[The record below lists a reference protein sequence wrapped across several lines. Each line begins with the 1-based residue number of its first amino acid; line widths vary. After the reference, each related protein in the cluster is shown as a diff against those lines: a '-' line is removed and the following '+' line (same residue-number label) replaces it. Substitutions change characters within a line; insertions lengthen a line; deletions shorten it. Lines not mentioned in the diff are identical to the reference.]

1 MISADFGT
9 LNELVFRSCLI
20 QGPLDLTGRSSVA
33 SNPQG
38 MSKGA
43 EDDKSFNRVPIWNGK
58 PEDFSHYVQ
67 EIRWFFAATKSTDRP
82 YAAARLI
89 RRMLD
94 SEYTALKTLMYKL
107 DPSDFRDEDGIG
119 KLIAFLE
126 NSPMNRQPIPDA
138 GAKLSQYYRKLGR
151 KNGESIPQF
160 LVREDHAHDGM
171 WRALQRLLR
180 EKALDFTKYD
190 VSETELRI
198 FCGMG
203 DQSYYYENE
212 MNAEEDDLDEDDQ
225 GSRHSGTTINPNRS
239 GKGSSS
245 TSTRPEPKRKDL
257 IERLMDKGL
266 IPLAALDIIRGW
278 MILEMTSSTDTDKAL
293 VKAATQNK
301 LGYEAIRAALL
312 SMHEDRDRFP
322 RHGDKGRGRHHA
334 LQWSEDWQ
342 QSYDMQEDEYDQY
355 QSEMWNPDYG
365 EQGWQDGFYG
375 QEEEWQPGH
384 DEPAEDEPTEQEDNP
399 ESSAMLA
406 QLEEES
412 HGLQAMLAENQR
424 NLQQAR
430 QAVASAKKDRGWQHP
445 TAHAGGKHKPTS
457 TFMKGKGG
465 KAKGKNFSSPSSPNS
480 PILWTSKGGQKG
492 QFRRPHFSQK
502 GFQGGK
508 SAHKNWY
515 NEMYESG
522 MLTLEVDPGSYD
534 MNMHEVDGLKP
545 AESDQVFQSMHMQ
558 QTKSS
563 MKKTQTPSLAVS
575 SNSSSQGSRP
585 RSIEA
590 GGTRGVIDTGATV
603 SAGGRS
609 AVQEMVTGLAKVR
622 PDLEV
627 TIMQGDRP
635 YFRYGSGQWGR
646 ALFRVQLKFGNIVLQ
661 IYSLPS
667 ENVPVLVGMRELKQ
681 LQVILNCETSFAVIA
696 GEPRVLQL
704 TSKGHALLDLAADIP
719 LAPVPSR
726 HVRFV
731 DAEFHDLAMLNADIQ
746 TEEIQTDE
754 IETDESEYRRQ
765 DFDLFGFE
773 PVDQSWDEK
782 RCCQHLG
789 ISDKMWT
796 FLASPSAQ
804 RFKSLSQDRVES
816 SHPPS
821 SQVIH
826 GSQFGDQGHAEDRN
840 QRGVGRTEVRS
851 RSFQSERW
859 IPIPSKP
866 QVKIQNPHPEEDRVR
881 RVQED
886 DTNIRFGSP
895 YVGDSMAM
903 PGQSSD
909 HLRQQSLWPLGGLSG
924 VRDADGIYSSSW
936 VPSKQLQVRS
946 RTECDRSLGAIEEQR
961 MDQRQFGTH
970 YGQEHDQAGECGEGC
985 HQAQGQPGII
995 SDQEEQATFVGGRG
1009 SGSIGRFVR
1018 TYGGQDQDPGQG
1030 EGEGISTSVRD
1041 EVWHESQ
1048 TCELSS
1054 HQRTSLQQCVKE
1066 NWAAFDAARALR
1078 DLRESEHVWEICCSP
1093 NSRLTAEARRQD
1105 MKATRW
1111 NYESGFDLG
1120 CPRKVDDMIR
1130 DIPRSKP
1137 TRLWASPR
1145 CTAVTSIQ
1153 NINQRTEQQRMD
1165 LRRKR
1170 LKTIR
1175 EIKQLL
1181 RIFKAAYCRK
1191 PGQVHLYMEWPK
1203 SAVFGWRMREWQELQ
1218 QWLWTH
1224 FQQKMFWVEIH
1235 GCMFGMKD
1243 GEGVHINKPWYIL
1256 TTDENFFLNGQAKC
1270 DGSHS
1275 HRPVVGMGTDA
1286 VHNTAFYP
1294 QAMVKRIVQIWKK
1307 EWHHDR
1313 QSDIIKNAFTI
1324 HTQEIFQNHW
1334 DSECEQFSTQNDL
1347 MPVQEEQQPSDSED
1361 ILQDKTSKQGPEN
1374 VDDYEVSPD
1383 TRERARIMLHKLH
1396 RAAGHPT
1403 NRNLAKLCRDRQL
1416 PKWIVKEALE
1426 LKCQACKDTERGQQL
1441 IQHRSLGDR
1450 AMPWQM
1456 IAMDG
1461 FELHF
1466 PAKNVKARYIIFA
1479 CMAMHYVSVACT
1491 WIGSMTSAGTDNGMR
1506 VIQAFC
1512 DTWLLHRPRPQWIL
1526 MDSQTSF
1533 CQGVFPEFLS
1543 TIGIGSAVTAVE
1555 AHWQNGVAEALIGTM
1570 KRTMR
1575 RIRNAD
1581 TSLSPVSV
1589 GVLAAYAQNH
1599 TDKIHGYTPIQWAY
1613 GAQPNFWPDLLD
1625 PAEINKDQIFGHQT
1639 FADLQQNRDMAQQ
1652 VCIEER
1658 ARNTMSRLLNA
1669 SSRPALKFEV
1679 GDHVCIWR
1687 TATLKSRKK
1696 TDVYNP
1702 EPRYVGPGRVIMLE
1716 PPVFPSN
1723 RITVVWVLLGT
1734 TVYRCAPEQ
1743 LRLATKTETM
1753 TEALRGTRLMTF
1765 PKEDLMKRLG
1775 KYVDVTKE
1783 ANDVPDLRGTIGQEE
1798 ASPETEHAEEWQ
1810 ERLERGEKR
1819 LIEDESAE
1827 NKKRR
1832 FVEEQKRKWNQ
1843 LVSVNKNRR
1852 LEGLAPISQLSD
1864 LAQASQSSSSHSS
1877 SQHLSQFSST
1887 VHAAEVFRL
1896 DDDHGVREEV
1906 SPDIKTEQDMLH
1918 VFACMDPKV
1927 REEVF
1932 VQLDGADKY
1941 QKETQQLLLKVEQET
1956 HREEALLSFLHSERL
1971 KGTDSQSAWTI
1982 EFDIEHS
1989 DAFVANNMLY
1999 VKKVLESKGTEVKY
2013 ERLSE
2018 IQQELMDEAKAR
2030 EVSEVIQSMALRK
2043 IQSHEEYVDA
2053 HQHPERHIPMRW
2065 VLTWKPLYPPE
2076 KPQGSGPHVVT
2087 PSGDQKAKARVV
2099 LIGFRHPELVEKD
2112 DFTGRP
2118 LLQTSS
2124 PTISRL
2130 GRHML
2135 LQSMAF
2141 DQHTMECAD
2150 AKSAFLQA
2158 DNNEESR
2165 RLWTKAVPEISAA
2178 MGVKSGEL
2186 LRVVGAIYGLTN
2198 APRIFWRDASLKLKQ
2213 IGAIQNPVDRCVWL
2227 FKNSKGNVCGRIGS
2241 QVDDFLF
2248 GGDINDPEWIQI
2260 REKLKTM
2267 YRWSPWQK
2275 GEFQFSGCK
2284 LTQTMTFSIHVSQED
2299 FCNSLRPVE
2308 IHNGGARADSDPLT
2322 AQETSQARALLMKGQ
2337 WRALQSAPQFCARIG
2352 LASSAVSKPTVGL
2365 LKEANNIVKDMRKT
2379 AKEDIVFHSFNYFR
2393 KKGQQLRYTDLVFIS
2408 WGDASHKNRP
2418 NNFSTGGLVIGA
2430 STPEILSGKETP
2442 VSLLDWRS
2450 WKLRRVAAGS
2460 NGSEGQAV
2468 CEAED
2473 KGWKA
2478 RLLWAMMYGNILNR
2492 SNADFLT
2499 SLVLSFLVMDSRG
2512 VYDALTGTETPGLSM
2527 ENSKSSVDILSTS
2540 QGLEEHMNSHPAWVP
2555 GNLNLAD
2562 ALTKHSAEAWKTMVM
2577 YHAKKSWIL
2586 KFNDEFVSARKQT
2599 KMRKQKQQECQNVFP
2614 DEWFEDP
2621 FEIRFGTD
2629 LIR

>member
-1 MISADFGT
+1 
-9 LNELVFRSCLI
+9 
-20 QGPLDLTGRSSVA
+20 
-33 SNPQG
+33 
-38 MSKGA
+38 
-43 EDDKSFNRVPIWNGK
+43 
-58 PEDFSHYVQ
+58 
-67 EIRWFFAATKSTDRP
+67 
-82 YAAARLI
+82 
-89 RRMLD
+89 
-94 SEYTALKTLMYKL
+94 
-107 DPSDFRDEDGIG
+107 
-119 KLIAFLE
+119 
-126 NSPMNRQPIPDA
+126 
-138 GAKLSQYYRKLGR
+138 
-151 KNGESIPQF
+151 
-160 LVREDHAHDGM
+160 
-171 WRALQRLLR
+171 
-180 EKALDFTKYD
+180 
-190 VSETELRI
+190 
-198 FCGMG
+198 
-203 DQSYYYENE
+203 
-212 MNAEEDDLDEDDQ
+212 
-225 GSRHSGTTINPNRS
+225 
-239 GKGSSS
+239 
-245 TSTRPEPKRKDL
+245 
-257 IERLMDKGL
+257 
-266 IPLAALDIIRGW
+266 
-278 MILEMTSSTDTDKAL
+278 
-293 VKAATQNK
+293 
-301 LGYEAIRAALL
+301 
-312 SMHEDRDRFP
+312 
-322 RHGDKGRGRHHA
+322 
-334 LQWSEDWQ
+334 
-342 QSYDMQEDEYDQY
+342 
-355 QSEMWNPDYG
+355 
-365 EQGWQDGFYG
+365 
-375 QEEEWQPGH
+375 
-384 DEPAEDEPTEQEDNP
+384 
-399 ESSAMLA
+399 
-406 QLEEES
+406 
-412 HGLQAMLAENQR
+412 
-424 NLQQAR
+424 
-430 QAVASAKKDRGWQHP
+430 
-445 TAHAGGKHKPTS
+445 
-457 TFMKGKGG
+457 
-465 KAKGKNFSSPSSPNS
+465 
-480 PILWTSKGGQKG
+480 
-492 QFRRPHFSQK
+492 
-502 GFQGGK
+502 
-508 SAHKNWY
+508 
-515 NEMYESG
+515 
-522 MLTLEVDPGSYD
+522 
-534 MNMHEVDGLKP
+534 
-545 AESDQVFQSMHMQ
+545 
-558 QTKSS
+558 
-563 MKKTQTPSLAVS
+563 
-575 SNSSSQGSRP
+575 
-585 RSIEA
+585 
-590 GGTRGVIDTGATV
+590 
-603 SAGGRS
+603 
-609 AVQEMVTGLAKVR
+609 
-622 PDLEV
+622 
-627 TIMQGDRP
+627 
-635 YFRYGSGQWGR
+635 
-646 ALFRVQLKFGNIVLQ
+646 
-661 IYSLPS
+661 
-667 ENVPVLVGMRELKQ
+667 
-681 LQVILNCETSFAVIA
+681 
-696 GEPRVLQL
+696 
-704 TSKGHALLDLAADIP
+704 
-719 LAPVPSR
+719 
-726 HVRFV
+726 
-731 DAEFHDLAMLNADIQ
+731 
-746 TEEIQTDE
+746 
-754 IETDESEYRRQ
+754 
-765 DFDLFGFE
+765 
-773 PVDQSWDEK
+773 
-782 RCCQHLG
+782 
-789 ISDKMWT
+789 
-796 FLASPSAQ
+796 
-804 RFKSLSQDRVES
+804 
-816 SHPPS
+816 
-821 SQVIH
+821 
-826 GSQFGDQGHAEDRN
+826 
-840 QRGVGRTEVRS
+840 
-851 RSFQSERW
+851 
-859 IPIPSKP
+859 
-866 QVKIQNPHPEEDRVR
+866 
-881 RVQED
+881 
-886 DTNIRFGSP
+886 
-895 YVGDSMAM
+895 
-903 PGQSSD
+903 
-909 HLRQQSLWPLGGLSG
+909 
-924 VRDADGIYSSSW
+924 
-936 VPSKQLQVRS
+936 
-946 RTECDRSLGAIEEQR
+946 
-961 MDQRQFGTH
+961 
-970 YGQEHDQAGECGEGC
+970 
-985 HQAQGQPGII
+985 
-995 SDQEEQATFVGGRG
+995 
-1009 SGSIGRFVR
+1009 
-1018 TYGGQDQDPGQG
+1018 
-1030 EGEGISTSVRD
+1030 
-1041 EVWHESQ
+1041 
-1048 TCELSS
+1048 
-1054 HQRTSLQQCVKE
+1054 
-1066 NWAAFDAARALR
+1066 
-1078 DLRESEHVWEICCSP
+1078 
-1093 NSRLTAEARRQD
+1093 
-1105 MKATRW
+1105 
-1111 NYESGFDLG
+1111 
-1120 CPRKVDDMIR
+1120 
-1130 DIPRSKP
+1130 
-1137 TRLWASPR
+1137 
-1145 CTAVTSIQ
+1145 
-1153 NINQRTEQQRMD
+1153 
-1165 LRRKR
+1165 
-1170 LKTIR
+1170 
-1175 EIKQLL
+1175 
-1181 RIFKAAYCRK
+1181 
-1191 PGQVHLYMEWPK
+1191 
-1203 SAVFGWRMREWQELQ
+1203 
-1218 QWLWTH
+1218 
-1224 FQQKMFWVEIH
+1224 
-1235 GCMFGMKD
+1235 
-1243 GEGVHINKPWYIL
+1243 
-1256 TTDENFFLNGQAKC
+1256 
-1270 DGSHS
+1270 
-1275 HRPVVGMGTDA
+1275 
-1286 VHNTAFYP
+1286 
-1294 QAMVKRIVQIWKK
+1294 
-1307 EWHHDR
+1307 
-1313 QSDIIKNAFTI
+1313 
-1324 HTQEIFQNHW
+1324 
-1334 DSECEQFSTQNDL
+1334 
-1347 MPVQEEQQPSDSED
+1347 
-1361 ILQDKTSKQGPEN
+1361 
-1374 VDDYEVSPD
+1374 
-1383 TRERARIMLHKLH
+1383 
-1396 RAAGHPT
+1396 
-1403 NRNLAKLCRDRQL
+1403 
-1416 PKWIVKEALE
+1416 
-1426 LKCQACKDTERGQQL
+1426 
-1441 IQHRSLGDR
+1441 
-1450 AMPWQM
+1450 
-1456 IAMDG
+1456 
-1461 FELHF
+1461 
-1466 PAKNVKARYIIFA
+1466 
-1479 CMAMHYVSVACT
+1479 MHYVSVACT

-1543 TIGIGSAVTAVE
+1543 TIGIGSAVTAAE

-1783 ANDVPDLRGTIGQEE
+1783 ANDIPDLRGTLGQEE

-1819 LIEDESAE
+1819 FIEDEESAE
-1827 NKKRR
+1827 NKKRS

-1877 SQHLSQFSST
+1877 SQHSSQISST

-1906 SPDIKTEQDMLH
+1906 SPDIKTQRDMLH

-1956 HREEALLSFLHSERL
+1956 RREEVLSSFLHSERL

-2018 IQQELMDEAKAR
+2018 IQQELMDEVKAR

-2043 IQSHEEYVDA
+2043 IQSHEGYVDA

-2124 PTISRL
+2124 PSISRL

-2186 LRVVGAIYGLTN
+2186 LRIVGAIYGLTN

-2260 REKLKTM
+2260 REKLTTM

-2308 IHNGGARADSDPLT
+2308 IQNGGARADSDPLT

-2599 KMRKQKQQECQNVFP
+2599 KLRKQKQQECQHVFP

>member
-1 MISADFGT
+1 M
-9 LNELVFRSCLI
+9 
-20 QGPLDLTGRSSVA
+20 
-33 SNPQG
+33 
-38 MSKGA
+38 
-43 EDDKSFNRVPIWNGK
+43 
-58 PEDFSHYVQ
+58 
-67 EIRWFFAATKSTDRP
+67 
-82 YAAARLI
+82 
-89 RRMLD
+89 
-94 SEYTALKTLMYKL
+94 
-107 DPSDFRDEDGIG
+107 
-119 KLIAFLE
+119 
-126 NSPMNRQPIPDA
+126 
-138 GAKLSQYYRKLGR
+138 
-151 KNGESIPQF
+151 
-160 LVREDHAHDGM
+160 
-171 WRALQRLLR
+171 
-180 EKALDFTKYD
+180 
-190 VSETELRI
+190 
-198 FCGMG
+198 
-203 DQSYYYENE
+203 
-212 MNAEEDDLDEDDQ
+212 
-225 GSRHSGTTINPNRS
+225 
-239 GKGSSS
+239 
-245 TSTRPEPKRKDL
+245 
-257 IERLMDKGL
+257 
-266 IPLAALDIIRGW
+266 
-278 MILEMTSSTDTDKAL
+278 
-293 VKAATQNK
+293 
-301 LGYEAIRAALL
+301 
-312 SMHEDRDRFP
+312 
-322 RHGDKGRGRHHA
+322 
-334 LQWSEDWQ
+334 
-342 QSYDMQEDEYDQY
+342 
-355 QSEMWNPDYG
+355 
-365 EQGWQDGFYG
+365 
-375 QEEEWQPGH
+375 
-384 DEPAEDEPTEQEDNP
+384 
-399 ESSAMLA
+399 
-406 QLEEES
+406 
-412 HGLQAMLAENQR
+412 
-424 NLQQAR
+424 
-430 QAVASAKKDRGWQHP
+430 
-445 TAHAGGKHKPTS
+445 
-457 TFMKGKGG
+457 
-465 KAKGKNFSSPSSPNS
+465 
-480 PILWTSKGGQKG
+480 
-492 QFRRPHFSQK
+492 
-502 GFQGGK
+502 
-508 SAHKNWY
+508 
-515 NEMYESG
+515 
-522 MLTLEVDPGSYD
+522 
-534 MNMHEVDGLKP
+534 
-545 AESDQVFQSMHMQ
+545 
-558 QTKSS
+558 
-563 MKKTQTPSLAVS
+563 
-575 SNSSSQGSRP
+575 
-585 RSIEA
+585 
-590 GGTRGVIDTGATV
+590 
-603 SAGGRS
+603 
-609 AVQEMVTGLAKVR
+609 
-622 PDLEV
+622 
-627 TIMQGDRP
+627 
-635 YFRYGSGQWGR
+635 
-646 ALFRVQLKFGNIVLQ
+646 
-661 IYSLPS
+661 
-667 ENVPVLVGMRELKQ
+667 
-681 LQVILNCETSFAVIA
+681 
-696 GEPRVLQL
+696 
-704 TSKGHALLDLAADIP
+704 
-719 LAPVPSR
+719 
-726 HVRFV
+726 
-731 DAEFHDLAMLNADIQ
+731 
-746 TEEIQTDE
+746 
-754 IETDESEYRRQ
+754 
-765 DFDLFGFE
+765 
-773 PVDQSWDEK
+773 
-782 RCCQHLG
+782 
-789 ISDKMWT
+789 
-796 FLASPSAQ
+796 
-804 RFKSLSQDRVES
+804 
-816 SHPPS
+816 
-821 SQVIH
+821 
-826 GSQFGDQGHAEDRN
+826 
-840 QRGVGRTEVRS
+840 
-851 RSFQSERW
+851 
-859 IPIPSKP
+859 
-866 QVKIQNPHPEEDRVR
+866 
-881 RVQED
+881 
-886 DTNIRFGSP
+886 
-895 YVGDSMAM
+895 
-903 PGQSSD
+903 
-909 HLRQQSLWPLGGLSG
+909 
-924 VRDADGIYSSSW
+924 
-936 VPSKQLQVRS
+936 
-946 RTECDRSLGAIEEQR
+946 
-961 MDQRQFGTH
+961 
-970 YGQEHDQAGECGEGC
+970 
-985 HQAQGQPGII
+985 
-995 SDQEEQATFVGGRG
+995 
-1009 SGSIGRFVR
+1009 
-1018 TYGGQDQDPGQG
+1018 
-1030 EGEGISTSVRD
+1030 
-1041 EVWHESQ
+1041 
-1048 TCELSS
+1048 
-1054 HQRTSLQQCVKE
+1054 
-1066 NWAAFDAARALR
+1066 
-1078 DLRESEHVWEICCSP
+1078 
-1093 NSRLTAEARRQD
+1093 
-1105 MKATRW
+1105 
-1111 NYESGFDLG
+1111 
-1120 CPRKVDDMIR
+1120 
-1130 DIPRSKP
+1130 
-1137 TRLWASPR
+1137 
-1145 CTAVTSIQ
+1145 
-1153 NINQRTEQQRMD
+1153 
-1165 LRRKR
+1165 
-1170 LKTIR
+1170 
-1175 EIKQLL
+1175 
-1181 RIFKAAYCRK
+1181 
-1191 PGQVHLYMEWPK
+1191 
-1203 SAVFGWRMREWQELQ
+1203 
-1218 QWLWTH
+1218 
-1224 FQQKMFWVEIH
+1224 
-1235 GCMFGMKD
+1235 
-1243 GEGVHINKPWYIL
+1243 
-1256 TTDENFFLNGQAKC
+1256 NGQAKC

-1324 HTQEIFQNHW
+1324 HSQDTFQNHW
-1334 DSECEQFSTQNDL
+1334 NSECEQFSTQNDL
-1347 MPVQEEQQPSDSED
+1347 MPVQEEQHQPDFED
-1361 ILQDKTSKQGPEN
+1361 ILQDKKPKQGPEN
-1374 VDDYEVSPD
+1374 LYDYEVPPD

-1450 AMPWQM
+1450 AVPWQM

-1466 PAKNVKARYIIFA
+1466 PVQNVKARYIIFG

-1491 WIGSMTSAGTDNGMR
+1491 WIGSMTSAGTDSGMR

-1543 TIGIGSAVTAVE
+1543 TIGIGSAVTAAE

-1575 RIRNAD
+1575 RIRNED
-1581 TSLSPVSV
+1581 TSLSPASV

-1625 PAEINKDQIFGHQT
+1625 PAEVNKDQIFGHQT
-1639 FADLQQNRDMAQQ
+1639 YADLQQNRDMAQQ
-1652 VCIEER
+1652 ICIEER

-1702 EPRYVGPGRVIMLE
+1702 EPRYIGPGRVIMLE
-1716 PPVFPSN
+1716 PPVFSSN
-1723 RITVVWVLLGT
+1723 RTTVVWVLLGT

-1743 LRLATKTETM
+1743 LRLATQTETM

-1783 ANDVPDLRGTIGQEE
+1783 ADDVPALRGTLDQEE

-1819 LIEDESAE
+1819 STEEDEESAE

-1832 FVEEQKRKWNQ
+1832 YVQEQKRRWTQ
-1843 LVSVNKNRR
+1843 LISVNKNRR
-1852 LEGLAPISQLSD
+1852 LEGLAPITQLPDSWVR
-1864 LAQASQSSSSHSS
+1864 SQSSSFSFPSQDSSQSS
-1877 SQHLSQFSST
+1877 S
-1887 VHAAEVFRL
+1887 AAHVAEAFRL
-1896 DDDHGVREEV
+1896 DDDHGVKEEV

-1918 VFACMDPKV
+1918 VFARMDPKM

-1932 VQLDGADKY
+1932 VQLDRADKY
-1941 QKETQQLLLKVEQET
+1941 QEETQQLLLKVEQEAR
-1956 HREEALLSFLHSERL
+1956 REETMLSFLHSERL
-1971 KGTDSQSAWTI
+1971 KGADSQSAWTI

-1989 DAFVANNMLY
+1989 DAFIANNMLY

-2013 ERLSE
+2013 ERLSD

-2030 EVSEVIQSMALRK
+2030 EVSEVVQSMALRK

-2076 KPQGSGPHVVT
+2076 KPQGGGPHVVD
-2087 PSGDQKAKARVV
+2087 PSGEQKAKARVV

-2112 DFTGRP
+2112 NFTGRP

-2186 LRVVGAIYGLTN
+2186 LRIVGAIYGLTN
-2198 APRIFWRDASLKLKQ
+2198 APRIFWRDASLKLKE

-2227 FKNSKGNVCGRIGS
+2227 FKNSKGHVCGRIGS

-2248 GGDINDPEWIQI
+2248 GGNINDPEWIQI
-2260 REKLKTM
+2260 RDKLKTM

-2308 IHNGGARADSDPLT
+2308 IQNGGARSDSDPLT

-2365 LKEANNIVKDMRKT
+2365 LKEANSIVKDMRKT

-2393 KKGQQLRYTDLVFIS
+2393 KKGQQLGYTDLVFLS

-2418 NNFSTGGLVIGA
+2418 NNFSTGGLVIGVSA
-2430 STPEILSGKETP
+2430 PEILSGKETP

-2527 ENSKSSVDILSTS
+2527 ENSNSSVDILSTS

-2562 ALTKHSAEAWKTMVM
+2562 ALTKHSTEAWKTMAM
-2577 YHAKKSWIL
+2577 YHVKKSWIL
-2586 KFNDEFVSARKQT
+2586 KFNDEFVSARKQA
-2599 KMRKQKQQECQNVFP
+2599 KMKKQKEQECQNIFP